1 MSKVNAL
8 NLIVEEP
15 CYEVK
20 YLIEEQ
26 NRNEPSN
33 YFIQGPYL
41 MAEQS
46 NRNKRIYKLNEMV
59 NEVNRFTAEM
69 IKTGRALGELEHPQ
83 TPNINLERV
92 CHMVTD
98 LRQNGNIF
106 EGKSKVL
113 YGEGLPMGNLVRG
126 LIQNGARLGVSSR
139 ALGKLTQQGD
149 CSVVEEFRLVAVDVV
164 ADPSVPSAFVN
175 GILESKQWFVGESGK
190 FETTMATFETSI
202 KTLPKKNKEAY
213 LREQVLSFINSLKK
227 I

>member
-1 MSKVNAL
+1 MHQTYS
-8 NLIVEEP
+8 LIVEDP
-15 CYEVK
+15 VFEVK
-20 YLIEEQ
+20 FLTEEQ
-26 NRNEPSN
+26 NRNEPIN

-59 NEVNRFTAEM
+59 TEVNRFTTEM

-98 LRQNGNIF
+98 LKQNGNIF

-139 ALGKLTQQGD
+139 ALGKLTPQGD
-149 CSVVEEFRLVAVDVV
+149 FNVVEEFRLVAVDVV

-190 FETTMATFETSI
+190 FEDVMSTFESKI
-202 KTLPKKNKEAY
+202 KTLPKKNKDTY
-213 LREQVLSFINSLKK
+213 LREQVLSFINKLKK

>member
-1 MSKVNAL
+1 MHQTYS
-8 NLIVEEP
+8 LIVEDP
-15 CYEVK
+15 VFEVK
-20 YLIEEQ
+20 FLTEEQ
-26 NRNEPSN
+26 NRNEPIN

-59 NEVNRFTAEM
+59 TEVNRFTTEM

-139 ALGKLTQQGD
+139 ALGKLTPQGD
-149 CSVVEEFRLVAVDVV
+149 FNVVEEFRLVAVDVV

-175 GILESKQWFVGESGK
+175 GILESKQWFVGEGGK
-190 FETTMATFETSI
+190 FEDVMSTFESKI
-202 KTLPKKNKEAY
+202 KTLPKKNKDTY
-213 LREQVLSFINSLKK
+213 LREQVLSFINKLKK

>member
-1 MSKVNAL
+1 MHQTYS
-8 NLIVEEP
+8 LIVEDP
-15 CYEVK
+15 VFEVK
-20 YLIEEQ
+20 FLTEEQ
-26 NRNEPSN
+26 NRNEPIN

-59 NEVNRFTAEM
+59 TEVNRFTTEM

-98 LRQNGNIF
+98 LKQNGNIF

-139 ALGKLTQQGD
+139 ALGKLIPQGD
-149 CSVVEEFRLVAVDVV
+149 CNVVEEFRLVAVDVV

-175 GILESKQWFVGESGK
+175 GILESKQWFIGESGK
-190 FETTMATFETSI
+190 FEDVMTTFERKI
-202 KTLPKKNKEAY
+202 KTLPKKNKDAY
-213 LREQVLSFINSLKK
+213 LREQVLSFINKLKK